1 MIEKPKNKPECLNF
15 SSGPCAKRPGWSV
28 EILKHALLGRSH
40 RSPEGK
46 IKLSDAINKTKE
58 LLAIPEDYKVGIVPA
73 SDTGAIEM
81 AMWNLLGSKPVEV
94 LSWEVFGKDWKK
106 DVEEQLKI
114 PGSVYHDVEF
124 GLLPDLESVN
134 FENDVI
140 FTWNGTTSGAR
151 VPNADWIPSDR
162 KGVTL
167 CDATSAVFAQEMDW
181 LKLDATTFSWQKV
194 LGGEAAH
201 GILILSPKAVNLLES
216 YTPNWPIPKIF
227 RLTKNKKLIDGV
239 FRGETL
245 NTPSM
250 LCVEDYLDVL
260 EWVKSI
266 GGYKGTIERANN
278 NFSII
283 KQWINKID
291 WLDFLC
297 VDEVNLSNTSVCLK
311 FTDDLSK
318 LDEDD
323 QRAFAKSIG
332 KILIEEEV
340 AFDIVN
346 HRSAPPG
353 LRIWAGATVESE
365 DISKLLPWIDW
376 AYQKII
382 NNTGGE
388 NA

>member
-167 CDATSAVFAQEMDW
+167 CDATSAVFAQELDW
-181 LKLDATTFSWQKV
+181 SKLDATTFSWQKV

>member
-1 MIEKPKNKPECLNF
+1 MLF
-15 SSGPCAKRPGWSV
+15 
-28 EILKHALLGRSH
+28 RS
-40 RSPEGK
+40 
-46 IKLSDAINKTKE
+46 
-58 LLAIPEDYKVGIVPA
+58 
-73 SDTGAIEM
+73 
-81 AMWNLLGSKPVEV
+81 V

-124 GLLPDLESVN
+124 GLLPDLENVN

-151 VPNADWIPSDR
+151 LPNANWIPDDR
-162 KGVTL
+162 NGVTL
-167 CDATSAVFAQEMDW
+167 CDATSAVFAQELDW
-181 LKLDATTFSWQKV
+181 SKLDATTFSWQKV

-201 GILILSPKAVNLLES
+201 GILILSPKAVNLLET
-216 YTPNWPIPKIF
+216 YTPDWPIPKIF

-283 KQWINKID
+283 KQWINQID

-297 VDEVNLSNTSVCLK
+297 VDEEYLSNTSVCLK
-311 FTDDLSK
+311 FTNDLSK
-318 LDEDD
+318 LNEDD

-332 KILIEEEV
+332 KILTEEEV

-376 AYQKII
+376 AYQKLI
-382 NNTGGE
+382 NNAGGE